1 MLGLKNIKEWYTQD
15 SIGNIISPAGTG
27 WNDVADLNYDNADM
41 CLAMIDAMKYW
52 IQEVGV
58 DGFRCDAADYVP
70 YTFWKQAV
78 DSLRAIPNRKLLML
92 AEGKRKDHFDAGFD
106 MNYAWDLMEAM
117 RDVFVNDSSAAR
129 LLEVDWSE
137 YDSIPAG
144 KMKLRFITNHDEL
157 LKCRQLWS

>member
-1 MLGLKNIKEWYTQD
+1 
-15 SIGNIISPAGTG
+15 
-27 WNDVADLNYDNADM
+27 M

-92 AEGKRKDHFDAGFD
+92 AEGKRKDHFDAVD

-117 RDVFVNDSSAAR
+117 GMFSLMIVVRHACWRWIGASMTQF
-129 LLEVDWSE
+129 
-137 YDSIPAG
+137 
-144 KMKLRFITNHDEL
+144 
-157 LKCRQLWS
+157 RQEK